1 MSTSE
6 GKALAAF
13 RGLLEATAVDDAM
26 VHVAAIAKASASADL
41 SGVFLLTADGRRLRL
56 AAGAGCRAGL
66 VGTLELTLGEGSPAA
81 LALERRAV
89 VLSTESET
97 LRPWAVDPLLESCAV
112 TTWVAAPMLHAGQP
126 MGAVLIGRR
135 EGAALGEAESALCAG
150 IADQAAVVVAR
161 LRAAAEVDSRRQEA
175 EALEAIGRELT
186 STLDHAVVL
195 QRICDR
201 ARDLA
206 GGDFAFIAP
215 LDPDES
221 AATIAAVSGARTAA
235 AMGLRMEPGLGVSGR
250 VLQAGEPFVTEDYLA
265 DPRVSQEHAGVIVA
279 EGVAGEAVLPLRF
292 RGRVTG
298 VLGVATRVRRAWT
311 DGDLRLLGKLA
322 DQAAIALENARL
334 LEAARLREER
344 LRTMGRVSQ
353 VMSASLDVDEVLGA
367 IVRAAA
373 ELFDGVPAWIW
384 VADEAE
390 EVVESRAFSDPR
402 LHEGYPVRRAAL
414 NEGFVGWVAAH
425 REMVDVPDVF
435 ADDRFLQNATD
446 WWKRH
451 GFTSF
456 VGVPITQ
463 DGRLLGVL
471 SFAASRPLRL
481 GAEERELLHTLVG
494 QAAIA
499 MRNARLFAASQHRE
513 RESSALFDVT
523 RRLGAT
529 LDTEEILEIVA
540 EGTARAMGSDA
551 AGFFRWDEAR
561 QRLVVARAY
570 NFSPGL
576 AESLM
581 IKPGEGVSGRA
592 YAERRVV
599 WTDDRTADPDLTH
612 TAATAATVS
621 TMSAAR
627 AYMAAPVVLRG
638 GVYGVLLSSHKTA
651 HVHAE
656 SEARLLTTLAG
667 QAAAALENA
676 ELLEVTRRREAELA
690 EKSAV
695 LEATLES
702 MGQGLMAFDGDLRL
716 AAWNSRALEI
726 LQVPDGLARVGR
738 PFAEMVRLG
747 AQRGNYGPGD
757 PEARAA
763 ERLAMARER
772 APRRLEREMP
782 DGRIIEAQD
791 SPMRDGGFVATYT
804 DITAHKRLAEELRQ
818 ARDAAEA
825 ASRAKSEFL
834 ATMSHE
840 IRTPMNGVIGMTGL
854 LLDTPL
860 NPEQHEYAETV
871 RRSAES
877 LLSIINDIL
886 DFSKIEAGRLE
897 LESIEF
903 DLTTTV
909 EDSLDLLAERAQ
921 SQGLELACAV
931 QPDVP
936 AVVRGDPGRLRQ
948 VLVNLVA
955 NALKFTHEGGVSVRV
970 GVEASSGAGLR
981 LRFEVADTGIG
992 IAEDARARL
1001 FRSFSQVDSST
1012 TRRYGGTGLGLA
1024 ISKQLVEAMGGQIG
1038 VESEPGRG
1046 STFWFSIAMGV
1057 GAAGT
1062 SSAAAATALR
1072 GRHVLVV
1079 DDHPVGRTLV
1089 REQLRGWGV
1098 TVEEAADGPRAIEM
1112 LRATATA
1119 RRFDAALLDMQ
1130 MPGMDGLQLA
1140 RLIVEE
1146 PALAGL
1152 PLLMLSSWGQTTAE
1166 AAREAGI
1173 AAYLTKPV
1181 RPTRLRDELCR
1192 ALGLACAAPAA
1203 AAPATAA
1210 GATRPLRR
1218 LRVLVAE
1225 DTPVNQRVVIRML
1238 ETAGCRADAVG
1249 NGREAVEAVAR
1260 LPYDLVF
1267 MDCQMPEMDGLE
1279 ATRIIRAAE
1288 GGGRRVPIVALT
1300 ANALQGDRE
1309 RCLAAGMD
1317 DYLAKPVTKEAFVA
1331 ALRRWG
1337 GEATAPAD
1345 GSIDASVLAELAAV
1359 EGAPGQPNLLA
1370 ELLEVF
1376 LQDTPLRLTIARAA
1390 LEGGDGD
1397 GLRRGAHAL
1406 KGSSAALGL
1415 MHLRDLC
1422 ATLEDQG
1429 RAGSL
1434 AEARGTL
1441 VAVQAELER
1450 LKPWLRAELWQGSP
1464 AGPIEAI

>member
-1 MSTSE
+1 
-6 GKALAAF
+6 
-13 RGLLEATAVDDAM
+13 
-26 VHVAAIAKASASADL
+26 
-41 SGVFLLTADGRRLRL
+41 
-56 AAGAGCRAGL
+56 
-66 VGTLELTLGEGSPAA
+66 
-81 LALERRAV
+81 
-89 VLSTESET
+89 
-97 LRPWAVDPLLESCAV
+97 
-112 TTWVAAPMLHAGQP
+112 
-126 MGAVLIGRR
+126 
-135 EGAALGEAESALCAG
+135 
-150 IADQAAVVVAR
+150 
-161 LRAAAEVDSRRQEA
+161 
-175 EALEAIGRELT
+175 
-186 STLDHAVVL
+186 
-195 QRICDR
+195 
-201 ARDLA
+201 
-206 GGDFAFIAP
+206 
-215 LDPDES
+215 
-221 AATIAAVSGARTAA
+221 
-235 AMGLRMEPGLGVSGR
+235 
-250 VLQAGEPFVTEDYLA
+250 
-265 DPRVSQEHAGVIVA
+265 
-279 EGVAGEAVLPLRF
+279 
-292 RGRVTG
+292 
-298 VLGVATRVRRAWT
+298 
-311 DGDLRLLGKLA
+311 
-322 DQAAIALENARL
+322 
-334 LEAARLREER
+334 
-344 LRTMGRVSQ
+344 
-353 VMSASLDVDEVLGA
+353 
-367 IVRAAA
+367 
-373 ELFDGVPAWIW
+373 
-384 VADEAE
+384 
-390 EVVESRAFSDPR
+390 
-402 LHEGYPVRRAAL
+402 
-414 NEGFVGWVAAH
+414 
-425 REMVDVPDVF
+425 
-435 ADDRFLQNATD
+435 
-446 WWKRH
+446 
-451 GFTSF
+451 
-456 VGVPITQ
+456 
-463 DGRLLGVL
+463 
-471 SFAASRPLRL
+471 
-481 GAEERELLHTLVG
+481 
-494 QAAIA
+494 
-499 MRNARLFAASQHRE
+499 
-513 RESSALFDVT
+513 
-523 RRLGAT
+523 
-529 LDTEEILEIVA
+529 
-540 EGTARAMGSDA
+540 
-551 AGFFRWDEAR
+551 
-561 QRLVVARAY
+561 
-570 NFSPGL
+570 
-576 AESLM
+576 
-581 IKPGEGVSGRA
+581 
-592 YAERRVV
+592 
-599 WTDDRTADPDLTH
+599 
-612 TAATAATVS
+612 
-621 TMSAAR
+621 
-627 AYMAAPVVLRG
+627 MA
-638 GVYGVLLSSHKTA
+638 
-651 HVHAE
+651 
-656 SEARLLTTLAG
+656 
-667 QAAAALENA
+667 
-676 ELLEVTRRREAELA
+676 
-690 EKSAV
+690 
-695 LEATLES
+695 
-702 MGQGLMAFDGDLRL
+702 
-716 AAWNSRALEI
+716 
-726 LQVPDGLARVGR
+726 
-738 PFAEMVRLG
+738 
-747 AQRGNYGPGD
+747 
-757 PEARAA
+757 
-763 ERLAMARER
+763 
-772 APRRLEREMP
+772 

-791 SPMRDGGFVATYT
+791 SPMRGGGFVATYT

-903 DLTTTV
+903 DLATTV

-921 SQGLELACAV
+921 SQGLELACAI
-931 QPDVP
+931 QPEVP

-970 GVEASSGAGLR
+970 GVEASSGSGLR

-1046 STFWFSIAMGV
+1046 STFWFAIPMGV
-1057 GAAGT
+1057 GT
-1062 SSAAAATALR
+1062 VSESSAAAVTALR
-1072 GRHVLVV
+1072 GHHVLVV

-1098 TVEEAADGPRAIEM
+1098 SVEEAADGPTALEMMRAA
-1112 LRATATA
+1112 ATAH
-1119 RRFDAALLDMQ
+1119 RYDAALLDMQ

-1140 RLIVEE
+1140 RLIAAE
-1146 PALAGL
+1146 PRLAGV
-1152 PLLMLSSWGQTTAE
+1152 PLLMLSSWGQATAE
-1166 AAREAGI
+1166 DAREAGI
-1173 AAYLTKPV
+1173 VAYLTKPV

-1192 ALGLACAAPAA
+1192 ALGLADPAPAPSA
-1203 AAPATAA
+1203 ASGHGARTAAA
-1210 GATRPLRR
+1210 GAHRPLRR

-1288 GGGRRVPIVALT
+1288 GENGGRRVPIVALT

-1337 GEATAPAD
+1337 GEAPAPAD

-1359 EGAPGQPNLLA
+1359 DGAPGQQNLLA

-1429 RAGSL
+1429 RSGALG
-1434 AEARGTL
+1434 EARTTL

-1450 LKPWLRAELWQGSP
+1450 LKPWLRAELWQGNP